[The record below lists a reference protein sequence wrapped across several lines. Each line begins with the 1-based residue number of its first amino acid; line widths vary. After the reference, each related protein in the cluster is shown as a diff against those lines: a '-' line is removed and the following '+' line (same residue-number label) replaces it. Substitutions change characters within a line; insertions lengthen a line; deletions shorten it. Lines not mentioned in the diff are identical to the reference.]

1 MELRPPSTLRPPSR
15 LTSLDALR
23 GTVMIIM
30 AIDHVRDFF
39 DRYSMSNSP
48 TDLSKT
54 SAIMFFTRWIT
65 HFCMPVFMFC
75 AGAAAFL
82 WWNRGKKTAGQLSWF
97 LATRAVWFLALEVLV
112 MNFAYSF
119 NVSTHSLILLLV
131 LYIFGACMLLMA
143 MLIHIPL
150 RWLAVL
156 SIAIIAL
163 PNLLDPYS
171 ASRFGKFA
179 WAFHLLHQPGVIM
192 LGNRP
197 AFVVYPILP
206 WIGVM
211 AAGFCFAQLFTFD
224 DIIRRRITFRLGLA
238 LTAAFLV
245 IRAINVYGDPSRW
258 TTQKSTVFTA
268 LSFLDCTKYPASL
281 DYVLMTIG
289 PALLLLAWYDHLG
302 FSSRN
307 PLIVFGRVPLFYF
320 VLHFYAI
327 HILLG
332 VMSYIRYGSRAFSFI
347 FNAMPAMGGPRE
359 VYPPDFGYPLWVT
372 YAIWIGL
379 LAALYPLCSWF
390 ARYKATHRSWWLS
403 YL

>member
-1 MELRPPSTLRPPSR
+1 MELPPQSTLRPTSR

-48 TDLSKT
+48 TDLSQT

-82 WWNRGKKTAGQLSWF
+82 WWNRGKKTRGQLSWF
-97 LATRAVWFLALEVLV
+97 LVTRAVWFLGLEALV

-119 NVSTHSLILLLV
+119 NVSAHSLILLLV

-143 MLIHIPL
+143 ALIRLPL

-156 SIAIIAL
+156 SFAIIAL
-163 PNLLDPYS
+163 HNLLDPYS
-171 ASRFGKFA
+171 ASHFGRFA
-179 WAFHLLHQPGVIM
+179 WAWHLLHQPGVIM
-192 LGNRP
+192 LANRP

-206 WIGVM
+206 WIGVI
-211 AAGFCFAQLFTFD
+211 AGGFCFAQLFTLGETAH
-224 DIIRRRITFRLGLA
+224 RRITMRLGLA
-238 LTAAFLV
+238 ITAAFLV
-245 IRAINVYGDPSRW
+245 IRAINIYGDPSHW
-258 TTQKSTVFTA
+258 TKQKSAVFTA
-268 LSFLDCTKYPASL
+268 LSFINCTKYPASL

-289 PALLLLAWYDHLG
+289 PALLLLAWYDRVR
-302 FSSRN
+302 FSTRN

-332 VMSYIRYGSRAFSFI
+332 VMSYIRYGSRTFSFI
-347 FNAMPAMGGPRE
+347 FNAMPAMGGPGE

-379 LAALYPLCSWF
+379 VAGLYPLCRWF
-390 ARYKATHRSWWLS
+390 AQYKATHRSRWLS